1 MYAPYDYVYIHSYQ
15 QLSTEEG
22 RSSSVLLLRMELIM
36 KDIDTAISPAMSGM
50 LATEFAT
57 FSSLDIAKAHGKEH
71 KHVLRD
77 IRKLQDIGA
86 IKFFVATIVKM
97 LSGQTR
103 PVYMLTADS
112 AEILMNKY
120 QGLRVSLG
128 ARECDCLVTIEQV
141 LNIKLLRQ
149 YAVGNYRIDG
159 YDPLTK
165 TAYEIDEDQHLSLN
179 HSQADDERQT
189 YIQTHLGCK
198 FVRVFI

>member
-36 KDIDTAISPAMSGM
+36 NDTNMSLAMSGM

-57 FSSLDIAKAHGKEH
+57 FSSLDIARAYDKEH
-71 KHVLRD
+71 KSVLRD

-86 IKFFVATIVKM
+86 IESFVATTYKM
-97 LSGQTR
+97 PSGQTR
-103 PVYMLTADS
+103 PVYMLTAAS
-112 AEILMNKY
+112 AEVLMNKY
-120 QGLRVSLG
+120 QGIRVSLG
-128 ARECDCLVTIEQV
+128 ARERDCLATIEQV

-165 TAYEIDEDQHLSLN
+165 TAYEIDEDQHLSLK
-179 HSQADDERQT
+179 HSQADDERQI

>member
-36 KDIDTAISPAMSGM
+36 KDTDMSPAMSAM

-57 FSSLDIAKAHGKEH
+57 FSSLDIAKAYGKEH

-77 IRKLQDIGA
+77 IKKLQDIGTIA
-86 IKFFVATIVKM
+86 SFVATTYK
-97 LSGQTR
+97 SAANQTR

-112 AEILMNKY
+112 AEVLMNKY

-128 ARECDCLVTIEQV
+128 ARERDCLATIEQV

-159 YDPLTK
+159 YDPLSK

-198 FVRVFI
+198 FVRVYI

>member
-1 MYAPYDYVYIHSYQ
+1 MK
-15 QLSTEEG
+15 
-22 RSSSVLLLRMELIM
+22 LLRMELIM
-36 KDIDTAISPAMSGM
+36 KDTYRTPAMSAM

-57 FSSLDIAKAHGKEH
+57 FSSLDIAKAYGKNH
-71 KHVLRD
+71 KEVLRD

-86 IKFFVATIVKM
+86 IESFVATTCK
-97 LSGQTR
+97 SAANQTR

-128 ARECDCLVTIEQV
+128 ARERDCLATIEQV
-141 LNIKLLRQ
+141 LGVKLLRQ
-149 YAVGNYRIDG
+149 FTVGKYRIDG

-165 TAYEIDEDQHLSLN
+165 TAYEIDEDHHLRLN
-179 HSQADDERQT
+179 NYQADDERQL

-198 FVRVFI
+198 FVRVYI

>member
-1 MYAPYDYVYIHSYQ
+1 
-15 QLSTEEG
+15 
-22 RSSSVLLLRMELIM
+22 M
-36 KDIDTAISPAMSGM
+36 KDTNMSPAMSAM

-57 FSSLDIAKAHGKEH
+57 FSSLEIAKVHGKQH
-71 KHVLRD
+71 SHVLRD
-77 IRKLQDIGA
+77 IRQLQDIGT
-86 IKFFVATIVKM
+86 IESFVATSYKSV
-97 LSGQTR
+97 SNQTR

-112 AEILMNKY
+112 AEVLMNKY

-128 ARECDCLVTIEQV
+128 SRERDCLATIEQV

-159 YDPLTK
+159 YDQLTK

-198 FVRVFI
+198 FVRVYI

>member
-1 MYAPYDYVYIHSYQ
+1 
-15 QLSTEEG
+15 
-22 RSSSVLLLRMELIM
+22 M
-36 KDIDTAISPAMSGM
+36 KDIDTAMRPAMSGM

-57 FSSLDIAKAHGKEH
+57 FSSLDIAKAYGKDH
-71 KHVLRD
+71 RNVLAD

-86 IKFFVATIVKM
+86 IESFVATTVKM
-97 LSGQTR
+97 PSGQTR

-112 AEILMNKY
+112 AEVLMNKY
-120 QGLRVSLG
+120 QGIRVSLG
-128 ARECDCLVTIEQV
+128 ARERDCLATIEQV

-198 FVRVFI
+198 FVRVYI

>member
-36 KDIDTAISPAMSGM
+36 KDTYRTPAMSAM

-57 FSSLDIAKAHGKEH
+57 FSSLEIAKAYSKDHG
-71 KHVLRD
+71 HVLRD
-77 IRKLQDIGA
+77 IRKLQDIGT
-86 IKFFVATIVKM
+86 IESFVATTYKCAAN
-97 LSGQTR
+97 QTR

-112 AEILMNKY
+112 AEVLINKY
-120 QGLRVSLG
+120 QGLRVSKG
-128 ARECDCLVTIEQV
+128 ARERDCLATIEQV

-149 YAVGNYRIDG
+149 FAVGNYRIDG

>member
-36 KDIDTAISPAMSGM
+36 KDTDMSPAMSAM

-57 FSSLDIAKAHGKEH
+57 FSSLDIAKAYGKEP
-71 KHVLRD
+71 KQVLRD

-86 IKFFVATIVKM
+86 IEAFVATTVKM
-97 LSGQTR
+97 PSGQTR

-128 ARECDCLVTIEQV
+128 ARERDCLATIEQV

-198 FVRVFI
+198 FVRVYI

>member
-36 KDIDTAISPAMSGM
+36 KDIDTAMRPAMSAM

-57 FSSLDIAKAHGKEH
+57 FSSLDIAKAYGKEH
-71 KHVLRD
+71 YNVLRD
-77 IRKLQDIGA
+77 IKKLQDIGTIA
-86 IKFFVATIVKM
+86 SFVATTYK
-97 LSGQTR
+97 SAANQTR

-112 AEILMNKY
+112 AEVLMNKY

-128 ARECDCLVTIEQV
+128 ARERDCLATIEQV

>member
-1 MYAPYDYVYIHSYQ
+1 
-15 QLSTEEG
+15 
-22 RSSSVLLLRMELIM
+22 M
-36 KDIDTAISPAMSGM
+36 KDTDMTPAMSAM

-57 FSSLDIAKAHGKEH
+57 FSSLEIAKAYGKEH

-77 IRKLQDIGA
+77 IRQLQDIGA
-86 IKFFVATIVKM
+86 IESFVATTCK
-97 LSGQTR
+97 SAANKTR
-103 PVYMLTADS
+103 TVYMLTEDS
-112 AEILMNKY
+112 AEVLMNKY

-128 ARECDCLVTIEQV
+128 SRERDCLATIEQI
-141 LNIKLLRQ
+141 LNISLLRQ
-149 YAVGNYRIDG
+149 YAVGKYRIDG